1 MKTRCALPIILAAMI
16 LSAPAAR
23 AQMHQHHDESGDA
36 QKLGRVVFS
45 NSCAA
50 EVQDDFNRAVAML
63 HSFWYQAAEKAFAG
77 VAEKDASCAMAYW
90 GVAMSRFH
98 TIWEKLSP
106 AGAETGQAA
115 LAKARALAKTDRE
128 RDYINA
134 LGQYYQNADPAEHLN
149 RLIAYENAMAK
160 VHERH
165 AEDSE
170 AAIFYA
176 LSVLGT
182 AYSSPPDKSYTRQK
196 KAGAILEKIFA
207 EQPKHPGVAHYIIHS
222 YDYPSL
228 AAQALEAA
236 RAYAKIAPAAP
247 HALHM
252 PSHIFTRRGYWD
264 ESISSNL
271 AAAAAAHKDNWIG
284 EELHAMD
291 YLTYAYLQ
299 EARDGEAKRI
309 LDGMPALEKGRP
321 REFNALYA
329 TAAIPAR
336 YAVERRQ
343 WVEAATLKTPE
354 GVFPGGSLCWAE
366 ANLDFARGLAWAR
379 LGAITR
385 TGESIQALQEC
396 EQSLVQA
403 NEKLWAAQVEVQRQ
417 TVSAWLALLLE
428 ENEEAI
434 RLMRAAADLE
444 DSTDKHPVTPGA
456 VAPAR
461 ELLGEMLLELKHPE
475 EARREFEAT
484 LEASPNR
491 FRSLYGAAR
500 SAESAGDAEAASA
513 YFSKLLAMCER
524 ADTERAE
531 LKEAR
536 SFLAQKGRS
545 RVQPAVRPPLNGRD
559 GRSARRRSGGRSR
572 GSGRAASR

>member
-1 MKTRCALPIILAAMI
+1 
-16 LSAPAAR
+16 
-23 AQMHQHHDESGDA
+23 MHQHHDESGDA
-36 QKLGRVVFS
+36 QKLGRVVFA

-50 EVQDDFNRAVAML
+50 EVQDDLNRGVAML

-77 VAEKDASCAMAYW
+77 VAEKDPSCAMAYW

-106 AGAETGQAA
+106 ADAETGQAA
-115 LAKARALAKTDRE
+115 LAKARALATTDRE

-134 LGQYYQNADPAEHLN
+134 LAQYYQDADKVDHLA
-149 RLIAYENAMAK
+149 RLTAYEKAMEE
-160 VHERH
+160 VHKRH
-165 AEDSE
+165 AEDTE
-170 AAIFYA
+170 AAVFYA
-176 LSVLGT
+176 LSLLGT
-182 AYSSPPDKSYTRQK
+182 AYSSPPDKTYARQK

-207 EQPKHPGVAHYIIHS
+207 VQPNHPGVAHYIIHS
-222 YDYPSL
+222 YDYPAL

-236 RAYAKIAPAAP
+236 RAYAKIAPGAP

-252 PSHIFTRRGYWD
+252 PSHIFTRRGFWP
-264 ESISSNL
+264 ESIASNL
-271 AAAAAAHKDNWIG
+271 NAAAAAHKDNWIG

-299 EARDGEAKRI
+299 GARDGEAKRI
-309 LDGMPALEKGRP
+309 LDGRPALEKGVP
-321 REFNALYA
+321 SYFAGLYA

-354 GVFPGGSLCWAE
+354 GVFPGGAACWAE

-385 TGESIQALQEC
+385 TRESIHALQQCHEA
-396 EQSLVQA
+396 LLQA
-403 NEKLWAAQVEVQRQ
+403 NDRLWGAQVEVQRQ

-428 ENEEAI
+428 ENDEAV

-444 DSTDKHPVTPGA
+444 DSIDKHPVTPGA

-461 ELLGEMLLELKHPE
+461 ELLGEMLLELKRPD

-484 LEASPNR
+484 LQASPNR
-491 FRSLYGAAR
+491 FRALYGAAR
-500 SAESAGDAEAASA
+500 SADSAGDAEGASR
-513 YFSKLLAMCER
+513 YFTKLVELCEH

-536 SFLAQKGRS
+536 NFLAQKAARESS
-545 RVQPAVRPPLNGRD
+545 RK
-559 GRSARRRSGGRSR
+559 
-572 GSGRAASR
+572 